1 MNREI
6 KFRSQRVDNREWV
19 TGDLCKSISGAPCI
33 MPTAFFATREFEQ
46 QEDNEPQVISDS
58 LAIGGFYPV
67 KPETVGQYT
76 GLRDKNGVE
85 IFEGDV
91 VRFNVESRPEVEG
104 EERVTGLIGKVEIG
118 KYCTTFGVWQAVYCS
133 SIIVV
138 GNIHSN
144 PELLK

>member
-6 KFRSQRVDNREWV
+6 KFRGQRVDNREWV

-33 MPTAFFATREFEQ
+33 MPTAFFATREFEE

-67 KPETVGQYT
+67 KPETVGQQT
-76 GLRDKNGVE
+76 GLKDKNGVE

-91 VRFNVESRPEVEG
+91 SMYKGAKGFVFYDDNTAMFMVRFPLLRSVYSFDSINGELEV
-104 EERVTGLIGKVEIG
+104 I
-118 KYCTTFGVWQAVYCS
+118 
-133 SIIVV
+133 
-138 GNIHSN
+138 GNIYSN
-144 PELLK
+144 LELLK

>member
-6 KFRSQRVDNREWV
+6 KFKAKIKLNESGLKFH
-19 TGDLCKSISGAPCI
+19 GDKESKFISENIHSVICLEMKLPSIVI
-33 MPTAFFATREFEQ
+33 TDQ
-46 QEDNEPQVISDS
+46 QNASVITIYKEHCEVYE
-58 LAIGGFYPV
+58 LM
-67 KPETVGQYT
+67 QYT
-76 GLRDKNGVE
+76 GLKDKNGVE
-85 IFEGDV
+85 IYEGDI

-118 KYCTTFGVWQAVYCS
+118 KYCTTFGGWQAVYCS